1 MPDVNVVRGEGS
13 VIYYN
18 TSAPLRPHAELALAI
33 GNLEKR
39 RDVMLKYRDE
49 CARIADHHGVQDVS
63 SDLRELDAAE
73 AALRWVL
80 GERETLGY

>member
-1 MPDVNVVRGEGS
+1 MPNKGVRP
-13 VIYYN
+13 
-18 TSAPLRPHAELALAI
+18 PLAAIENQLRKLGQRRVTLLA
-33 GNLEKR
+33 
-39 RDVMLKYRDE
+39 YRDE
-49 CARIADHHGVQDVS
+49 CARIADHHGVQDAS

>member
-1 MPDVNVVRGEGS
+1 MGWIMRYPQGMRTHGDITATIEVQLVRRRG
-13 VIYYN
+13 I
-18 TSAPLRPHAELALAI
+18 LLA
-33 GNLEKR
+33 
-39 RDVMLKYRDE
+39 YRDE
-49 CARIADHHGVQDVS
+49 CARIADHHGVQDAS

>member
-1 MPDVNVVRGEGS
+1 
-13 VIYYN
+13 
-18 TSAPLRPHAELALAI
+18 
-33 GNLEKR
+33 
-39 RDVMLKYRDE
+39 MLKYRDE

>member
-1 MPDVNVVRGEGS
+1 MPEAFDLFQACKQLGD
-13 VIYYN
+13 
-18 TSAPLRPHAELALAI
+18 
-33 GNLEKR
+33 R
-39 RDVMLKYRDE
+39 RETLLTYRE
-49 CARIADHHGVQDVS
+49 HCARIADHHGVQDAS